1 MEKTMT
7 EARADALMEDGFH
20 CSQCVFPYAA
30 FRLGMDRDEA
40 LRLSAGL
47 GGGCFHVFYHK
58 ESNEFYCVDARGVAP
73 LHAYQ
78 DMFLDKEEADKL
90 LIEKVHEFQKRFL
103 EENGSL
109 LCRQLLGGYDKADPD
124 AVAPDDAYDN
134 CARYCAS
141 ACRILDS
148 LIGDRYIR

>member
-1 MEKTMT
+1 MENTMT

-30 FRLGMDRDEA
+30 FRLGMELSIVFGFDRPNA
-40 LRLSAGL
+40 
-47 GGGCFHVFYHK
+47 
-58 ESNEFYCVDARGVAP
+58 
-73 LHAYQ
+73 
-78 DMFLDKEEADKL
+78 EEADKL

-134 CARYCAS
+134 CARYCAT

>member
-47 GGGCFHVFYHK
+47 GGGCFHGDSCGAVTGAAMALSIVFGFDRP
-58 ESNEFYCVDARGVAP
+58 NA
-73 LHAYQ
+73 
-78 DMFLDKEEADKL
+78 EEADKL
-90 LIEKVHEFQKRFL
+90 TEAYMARKRAGEDLPGFLAYSPLIIPCFGQHECNTFHHQAVR
-103 EENGSL
+103 
-109 LCRQLLGGYDKADPD
+109 D
-124 AVAPDDAYDN
+124 VAPGFA
-134 CARYCAS
+134 ARYCAS

>member
-1 MEKTMT
+1 M
-7 EARADALMEDGFH
+7 ALSIVFGF
-20 CSQCVFPYAA
+20 
-30 FRLGMDRDEA
+30 DRPNA
-40 LRLSAGL
+40 
-47 GGGCFHVFYHK
+47 
-58 ESNEFYCVDARGVAP
+58 
-73 LHAYQ
+73 
-78 DMFLDKEEADKL
+78 EEADKL
-90 LIEKVHEFQKRFL
+90 LIERVHEFQKHFL

-134 CARYCAS
+134 CARYCAT